1 MEDKKYDLESQ
12 PHLKLEQ
19 NGNHAK
25 YRGENYILGNFGMWF
40 ISFENTWE
48 FVYILGKYLFS

>member
-1 MEDKKYDLESQ
+1 MEDKTYDLESQ

-19 NGNHAK
+19 NGNNAN
-25 YRGENYILGNFGMWF
+25 YRCGNYILGNFGMWF

-48 FVYILGKYLFS
+48 FVYIIVKYLFS